1 MEVTLAK
8 REPLVHSNDEA
19 AIHFEETFKS
29 NVKALHA
36 YAYTI
41 LREDGAAEEIVQNVF
56 LKLWENRKRMAIHT
70 SLKAYLYKSVY
81 HESLNYLKHL
91 QVRRKYM
98 EEAMANLRQ
107 QVPDEAPDEELQRQL
122 GEALSQLP
130 EKCRTVFQMSR
141 FEDFKYQEIADKLG
155 ISLKTVEAHM
165 GKALKL
171 LRLRL
176 ADFLPL
182 LIVLFWR

>member
-8 REPLVHSNDEA
+8 REPLVHSGRDV
-19 AIHFEETFKS
+19 AIDFEEAFKS
-29 NVKALHA
+29 NFKALHA
-36 YAYTI
+36 YAYTM
-41 LREDGAAEEIVQNVF
+41 LREDDAAEEVVQNVF

-81 HESLNYLKHL
+81 HESLNYLKH
-91 QVRRKYM
+91 QRVRRKYM
-98 EEAMANLRQ
+98 EEAMADLKQQAPQTAASDAELR
-107 QVPDEAPDEELQRQL
+107 RQL
-122 GEALSQLP
+122 SEALSQLP
-130 EKCRTVFQMSR
+130 EKCRTVFQLSR
-141 FEDFKYQEIADKLG
+141 FEDLKYQEIADKLG

-165 GKALKL
+165 GKALKV

-182 LIVLFWR
+182 LVILWL